1 MPIDVEVAWALLTPK
16 YRSPQSK
23 VKHIAV
29 ASVYYSSTQTR
40 KSDFLDHI
48 TESYNLLC
56 AKYGSDLK
64 FLILGDIN
72 RLNIKPILNLSPDLH
87 QVVKVITRTNPDAT
101 LDVIITNISALY
113 QPPTTLPPLG
123 Q

>member
-64 FLILGDIN
+64 FLIVGDIN
-72 RLNIKPILNLSPDLH
+72 RLNIKPILNLTF
-87 QVVKVITRTNPDAT
+87 ITW
-101 LDVIITNISALY
+101 SKS
-113 QPPTTLPPLG
+113 LPEPILMLPWT
-123 Q
+123 